1 MSYTD
6 GEGIVPAYLVL
17 VWTISSDESA
27 EKLKMKLRNNTVAL
41 PICSIAEPLEMLLI
55 IQL

>member
-1 MSYTD
+1 VSYTD
-6 GEGIVPAYLVL
+6 GEGIVPAYLIL

-41 PICSIAEPLEMLLI
+41 LICSIAEPLEMLLI